1 MRTIIKVLAL
11 IGATNA
17 LATEQFDDIPEVP
30 GEVGDVVDDVMG
42 DGDAPEDAGD
52 QGDAP
57 EDADD
62 QGDAPEDADDQ
73 GDAPEEA
80 QEEPEIML
88 PELMW
93 NGSMCMAED
102 GTAHT

>member
-62 QGDAPEDADDQ
+62 QGDAPE
-73 GDAPEEA
+73 EA

>member
-30 GEVGDVVDDVMG
+30 GEVGDVVDDVV
-42 DGDAPEDAGD
+42 DGDAPEDAG
-52 QGDAP
+52 
-57 EDADD
+57 D

>member
-30 GEVGDVVDDVMG
+30 GEVGDVVDDVLG
-42 DGDAPEDAGD
+42 DGDAPEDAG
-52 QGDAP
+52 
-57 EDADD
+57 D

-93 NGSMCMAED
+93 DGSMCMAED